1 MPQITFRK
9 IDDEEA
15 IIFHDGEAVG
25 DLYRHEDPI
34 TGKPV
39 YLVSLIEDPR
49 GWTKTNDRTRIRDI
63 IRSQLATH
71 PLMGWRWS

>member
-1 MPQITFRK
+1 MPQITFR
-9 IDDEEA
+9 EVAHHEA
-15 IIFHDGEAVG
+15 IIYHDGEAVG
-25 DLYRHEDPI
+25 DLYRHEDPV

-49 GWTKTNDRTRIRDI
+49 GWTRTNDRARIRDT
-63 IRSQLATH
+63 IRSRLATH

>member
-25 DLYRHEDPI
+25 DLYRHEDHL
-34 TGKPV
+34 TGRLV
-39 YLVSLIEDPR
+39 YLVLLADDPR
-49 GWTKTNDRTRIRDI
+49 GWQKVYDRSKIHQCIRDRL
-63 IRSQLATH
+63 RSH
-71 PLMGWRWS
+71 PLLGWRY